1 MKIIDYLKSNKV
13 YILLYILFILLFN
26 INVYIDPGI
35 DMGKDS
41 LIYLNLI
48 FALVL
53 VLFIIYDFF
62 KKKKEFDTIL
72 DTVKVI
78 DSVDVDE
85 EFKDGIEKELIR
97 QIKEEHI
104 YWMNKMEKIEDELKD
119 ANDYMTDWIHQ
130 VKIPISILEI
140 MSKRVDDAEISKN
153 INREI
158 KRIDSLVEQALY
170 IIRSGEYS
178 SDFSIEEVE
187 IDKVI
192 RNVIKKNRYLFIYN
206 KLEIDISEIG
216 FSVYTDRK
224 WIAHIIELI
233 IDNACK
239 YSREGGKIEIFS
251 EQREK
256 SRIIHIKDYGEGI
269 DKVDLDRIFEKG
281 FTGKNGRNRFKST
294 GMGLYISKKILTALG
309 DDIEVNSVE
318 GEFCDV
324 SIIFN
329 KGHDFFKVMQ

>member
-48 FALVL
+48 FALAL

-62 KKKKEFDTIL
+62 KKKEEFDTIL

-78 DSVDVDE
+78 DSVDIDE

-140 MSKRVDDAEISKN
+140 MSKRVDDTEISKN

>member
-48 FALVL
+48 FALAL

-104 YWMNKMEKIEDELKD
+104 YWMKKMEKIEDELKD

-140 MSKRVDDAEISKN
+140 MSKRVDDTEISKN

-324 SIIFN
+324 LIIFN

>member
-1 MKIIDYLKSNKV
+1 M
-13 YILLYILFILLFN
+13 
-26 INVYIDPGI
+26 
-35 DMGKDS
+35 
-41 LIYLNLI
+41 
-48 FALVL
+48 
-53 VLFIIYDFF
+53 
-62 KKKKEFDTIL
+62 

-239 YSREGGKIEIFS
+239 YSHEGGKIEVFP

-256 SRIIHIKDYGEGI
+256 SSVIHIKDYGEGI

>member
-48 FALVL
+48 FALAL

-239 YSREGGKIEIFS
+239 YSREGGKIEIFP

-256 SRIIHIKDYGEGI
+256 SRVIHIKDYGEGI

>member
-48 FALVL
+48 FALAL

-78 DSVDVDE
+78 DSVDVNE

>member
-35 DMGKDS
+35 DIGKDS

-48 FALVL
+48 FALAL

-104 YWMNKMEKIEDELKD
+104 YWMKKMEKIEDELKD

-140 MSKRVDDAEISKN
+140 MSKRVDDTEISKN

-178 SDFSIEEVE
+178 SDFSIEEIE

-192 RNVIKKNRYLFIYN
+192 RSVIKKNRYLFIYN
-206 KLEIDISEIG
+206 KLEIDIKETG
-216 FSVYTDRK
+216 FSVFTDRK

-239 YSREGGKIEIFS
+239 YSHEGGKIEIFP
-251 EQREK
+251 EKREK
-256 SRIIHIKDYGEGI
+256 SLVVHIKDYGEGI

-294 GMGLYISKKILTALG
+294 GMGLYIAKKILTALG
-309 DDIEVNSVE
+309 DDIEVKSVE

>member
-48 FALVL
+48 FALAL
-53 VLFIIYDFF
+53 VLFMIYDFF

-119 ANDYMTDWIHQ
+119 VNDYMTDWIHQ

-140 MSKRVDDAEISKN
+140 MSKRVDDTEISKN

-329 KGHDFFKVMQ
+329 KRHDFFKVMQ

>member
-1 MKIIDYLKSNKV
+1 MKIKDYLKSNKI
-13 YILLYILFILLFN
+13 YIFIYLLFIALFN
-26 INVYIDPGI
+26 LNVYIDPGI
-35 DMGKDS
+35 EIANES
-41 LIYLNLI
+41 LIYLNL
-48 FALVL
+48 
-53 VLFIIYDFF
+53 LFLLILIVFVGYDFF
-62 KKKKEFDTIL
+62 KKKNEFDRIL
-72 DTVKVI
+72 DTIRTI
-78 DSVDVDE
+78 DSIDVEE
-85 EFKDGIEKELIR
+85 EFKKGLDKSLISR
-97 QIKEEHI
+97 IKEEHT
-104 YWMNKMEKIEDELKD
+104 YWMNKMDKIENELKD

-140 MSKRVDDAEISKN
+140 MSKRIDDADISKN

-178 SDFSIEEVE
+178 SDFSIEEVN
-187 IDKVI
+187 IDKI
-192 RNVIKKNRYLFIYN
+192 IKGVIKKNRYLFIYN
-206 KLEIDISEIG
+206 KLEIDIENSG

-239 YSREGGKIEIFS
+239 YSHEGGKIEIFP

-256 SRIIHIKDYGEGI
+256 SKVIHIKDYGEGI

-309 DDIEVNSVE
+309 DDIEVNSGE

-329 KGHDFFKVMQ
+329 KEHDFFDVVR

>member
-48 FALVL
+48 FALAL

-140 MSKRVDDAEISKN
+140 MSKRVDDTEISKN

-239 YSREGGKIEIFS
+239 YSREGGKIEIFL
-251 EQREK
+251 R
-256 SRIIHIKDYGEGI
+256 
-269 DKVDLDRIFEKG
+269 
-281 FTGKNGRNRFKST
+281 
-294 GMGLYISKKILTALG
+294 AA
-309 DDIEVNSVE
+309 
-318 GEFCDV
+318 
-324 SIIFN
+324 
-329 KGHDFFKVMQ
+329 

>member
-48 FALVL
+48 FALAL

-78 DSVDVDE
+78 DSVDVNE

-140 MSKRVDDAEISKN
+140 MSKRVDDVEISKN

-233 IDNACK
+233 IDNSCK

-309 DDIEVNSVE
+309 DDIEVNSIE

>member
-48 FALVL
+48 FALAL

-78 DSVDVDE
+78 DSVDIDE

-97 QIKEEHI
+97 QRKEEHI

-140 MSKRVDDAEISKN
+140 MSKRVDDTEISKN

>member
-48 FALVL
+48 FALAL

-78 DSVDVDE
+78 DSVDVNE

-239 YSREGGKIEIFS
+239 YSHEGGKIEIFP
-251 EQREK
+251 EKREK
-256 SRIIHIKDYGEGI
+256 SLVVHIKDYGEGI

-329 KGHDFFKVMQ
+329 KRHDFFKVMQ